1 MEKCAMCTSPLANSF
16 KNVMMHSM
24 LISYARLQTFFAE
37 PLPAVEEL
45 ESLLTFHAWEIDEV
59 IPKPEFG
66 DTIFDVKVLP
76 DKSAWALSHVG
87 VAREIATLLGRTLV
101 QDPVATPHEAPFP
114 VRVSET
120 KVTAKNCDR
129 YTLARIDG
137 VKVASSPKWLAD
149 FLVSVGQRSI
159 NNIVDA
165 TNFVLFVYGQPTH
178 VFDTDKVAKISVR
191 EARDGEKIT
200 LLGGAEATFTAGD
213 VVISDAASDTPLAV
227 GGVKGGAT
235 AELESTTTSIL
246 IESAHFDAVA
256 TRKTAQRLKLRTD
269 ASVRYENGILHDM
282 APIGRDE
289 CVKLI
294 LELAGGECV
303 WTEDSYTGTPTEQ
316 KEIILSAAQLSSVL
330 GINVAPGVVE
340 DILDRM
346 DCIVN
351 TSTFSRNNGNS
362 QTSNITWHVFPPFWR
377 TDLVI
382 PEDLIEDIARIHG
395 LEHVR
400 AAMLP
405 QAALTE
411 INKNFYYTEKIR
423 EALANVGFS
432 EILTSSFRK
441 KDIVPLM
448 NSLASDKGY
457 LRSTLTENMREA
469 LAKNAPNIDLLGLKE
484 IRIFEIG
491 TAFTEHGDTL
501 ALALGIRGPSGYK
514 AKAHDSIL
522 EEARTALRAILGEVT
537 LHAQEGVIEIDLGNI
552 IAALPARAAYD
563 VIHAPSS
570 ATFAPFSLFPAVSR
584 DIAFWAENPDAALIE
599 KELRAVAG
607 KQLVRAE
614 LVDRFEKEVRTSL
627 AFRFVFQSFEKT
639 LTDDEVNA
647 DMEKVYQKARDLG
660 FETR

>member
-213 VVISDAASDTPLAV
+213 VVIADAASDTPLAV

-303 WTEDSYTGTPTEQ
+303 WIEDSYNGTPTTQ
-316 KEIILSAAQLSSVL
+316 KEITLPFTKLSSVL
-330 GINVAPGVVE
+330 GIDIAREAVE
-340 DILDRM
+340 DIFARM
-346 DCIVN
+346 QCAVE
-351 TSTFSRNNGNS
+351 TKETAWVV
-362 QTSNITWHVFPPFWR
+362 TPPYFR
-377 TDLVI
+377 SDLQI

-395 LEHVR
+395 LEHVH

-405 QAALTE
+405 NSELTE

-441 KDIVPLM
+441 KDIVPLL

-457 LRSTLTENMREA
+457 LRSTLSENMREA

-484 IRIFEIG
+484 IRIYEIG
-491 TAFTEHGDTL
+491 TTFTENGDTL
-501 ALALGIRGPSGYK
+501 ALALGVRGPSGYK
-514 AKAHDSIL
+514 AKTHDAIL
-522 EEARTALRAILGEVT
+522 EEARMALQNILGDV
-537 LHAQEGVIEIDLGNI
+537 
-552 IAALPARAAYD
+552 ALPAQDGVLEINLGDIIATLPVPKAYD
-563 VIHAPSS
+563 VTHTASS

-584 DIAFWAENPDAALIE
+584 DIAFWAENPNAALIE
-599 KELRAVAG
+599 KELRAAAG
-607 KQLVRAE
+607 QNTVRID
-614 LVDRFEKEVRTSL
+614 LVDRFEKDGRTSL